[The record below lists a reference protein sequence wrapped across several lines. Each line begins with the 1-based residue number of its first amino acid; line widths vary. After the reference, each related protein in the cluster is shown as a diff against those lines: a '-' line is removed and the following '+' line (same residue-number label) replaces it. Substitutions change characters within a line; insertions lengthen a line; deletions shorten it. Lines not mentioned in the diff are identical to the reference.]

1 MLVLHMLTTV
11 LTISYA
17 KANPVEIILPSY
29 NKRTPTTDPSTGT
42 ENYLTAVSDA
52 VAFAS
57 PYLTSTGTSLARPM
71 VTSLTKN
78 YLELEKRACID
89 QFAWY
94 CQLPAGACIASLPAS
109 LVALLVGFLC
119 CKGIIPNCS
128 NAGDA
133 KFLSLAAESRPIT
146 GNVMA
151 ALSGGSSP
159 DHFTKQQFKDEYYGF
174 LSRNGATAFPTDA
187 EFNGFYKAFQFRMFC
202 SFGPGESGP
211 VCTPDTISRSEMESY
226 MMGF

>member
-1 MLVLHMLTTV
+1 MLTTV

-94 CQLPAGACIASLPAS
+94 CQLPAGACIASLPAI
-109 LVALLVGFLC
+109 VIF
-119 CKGIIPNCS
+119 I
-128 NAGDA
+128 
-133 KFLSLAAESRPIT
+133 RW
-146 GNVMA
+146 
-151 ALSGGSSP
+151 
-159 DHFTKQQFKDEYYGF
+159 KQ
-174 LSRNGATAFPTDA
+174 R
-187 EFNGFYKAFQFRMFC
+187 R
-202 SFGPGESGP
+202 
-211 VCTPDTISRSEMESY
+211 I
-226 MMGF
+226 